1 MDEKIEVVEKQ
12 PEEIE
17 EKQEEVSGEEL
28 KEVVEKKKRTPEEEL
43 TYFEGRAKRLR
54 KDLGLESPE
63 KIVEKPKTPTGELD
77 ETTLDYL
84 DLKGITETEDIKEIE
99 KVIAKTGMTARQALK
114 DEYVISKLKSNKET
128 REAKA
133 AVPSNTK
140 RSGSSA
146 SDNLELAIAK
156 YERTGELPKDFA
168 LRSAVIN
175 AKVEQENTNKP
186 FWH

>member
-1 MDEKIEVVEKQ
+1 MDEKIEAVEKQ

-17 EKQEEVSGEEL
+17 EKKEEGSGEEL
-28 KEVVEKKKRTPEEEL
+28 KEVVEKKKRTPQEEL

-54 KDLGLESPE
+54 TELGIEPE
-63 KIVEKPKTPTGELD
+63 KSVEKPKTPTGELD